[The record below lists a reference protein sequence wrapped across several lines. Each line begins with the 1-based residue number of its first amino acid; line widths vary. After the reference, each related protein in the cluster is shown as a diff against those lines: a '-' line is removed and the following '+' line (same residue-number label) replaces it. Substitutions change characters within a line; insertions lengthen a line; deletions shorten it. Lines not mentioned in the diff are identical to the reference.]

1 MLKSM
6 AFTLSAITFAIGSS
20 TAMAASTRADIS
32 ISAVIPANTFHALPL
47 NNPTFGQAETMNYNL
62 ATGTLAPLTQTYS
75 IKSSTKSVKAYI
87 VGGAA
92 KLFNGVAAHDIP
104 LTTTLG
110 TVALSDVS
118 QEVAPAGAATT
129 AGTQLLLEI
138 KPGAIPASASGTY
151 SSNFTIVFEEGA

>member
-87 VGGAA
+87 VGGAVQRCRGSRYPSHHHPGHRSA
-92 KLFNGVAAHDIP
+92 VGR
-104 LTTTLG
+104 LTG
-110 TVALSDVS
+110 SCPS
-118 QEVAPAGAATT
+118 RRRNHGRNPAPAGNQARRHSSVSQWHI
-129 AGTQLLLEI
+129 QLQLHHRI
-138 KPGAIPASASGTY
+138 
-151 SSNFTIVFEEGA
+151 